1 MLYGDTGFRPQPRTI
16 RGEQRHM
23 TRPNPKEIKAVAD
36 VAGVPVSA
44 EVATRIANSIGP
56 AFEGFAAV
64 AGTLPFDLEPATFI
78 LVQMTVSK

>member
-1 MLYGDTGFRPQPRTI
+1 M
-16 RGEQRHM
+16 
-23 TRPNPKEIKAVAD
+23 AD

-64 AGTLPFDLEPATFI
+64 AGTLPFDLEPATFVV
-78 LVQMTVSK
+78 VQAAKAAAAKKASK